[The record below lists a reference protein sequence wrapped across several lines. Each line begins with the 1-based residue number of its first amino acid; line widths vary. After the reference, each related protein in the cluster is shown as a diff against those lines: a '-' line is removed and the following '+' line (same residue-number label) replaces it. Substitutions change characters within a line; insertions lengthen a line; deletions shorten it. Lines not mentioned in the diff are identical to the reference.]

1 MKKCSIVIGSL
12 WGDEGKGHMT
22 DILCSEMSTLNVR
35 FNGGAQASHTVVTPD
50 GKRHA
55 FRHYGSG
62 TFAGATTYLSEKFIV
77 NMPAFV
83 KERNELCD
91 EFAIT
96 PSVFVNPEC
105 IVTTPWDVYINQGIE
120 TLRGSNRHGS
130 CGFGI
135 NETVERSKDERYKIT
150 VCDLLFKDKLI
161 SKLTA
166 IQDEYVKNRLKN
178 EYDLRICDLPE
189 NYIDLLIDE
198 KNIDIFL
205 FYADEFLKSIKVLG
219 DCVLK
224 RFDNVV
230 FEGAQ
235 GLLLDQNNEEYFPHV
250 TTSNTGIKNVMDIL
264 QKHQFQGEVNIY
276 YISRCYITKHGAG
289 PMDNELYC
297 EPYSK
302 VNDKT
307 NIPNEFQGKLRYRYL
322 DFDLLSSQII
332 KDLNYLKVNAN
343 INVVLTCLDQ
353 VGNIFKYT
361 ENGQEK
367 KIKNESLLEV
377 AWKILKSKINNLE
390 GLYSTNGLTRDNF
403 TLYRKSDLC

>member
-22 DILCSEMSTLNVR
+22 DILCIEPNTLNVR

-91 EFAIT
+91 NFAIK
-96 PSVFVNPEC
+96 PIVFVNPEC
-105 IVTTPWDVYINQGIE
+105 IVTTPWDVYINQGVE
-120 TLRGSNRHGS
+120 TLRGEKRHGS

-135 NETVERSKDERYKIT
+135 NETVERSNDERYRIT

-161 SKLTA
+161 SKLTS
-166 IQDEYVKNRLKN
+166 IQDEYVQSRLKS
-178 EYDLRICDLPE
+178 EYNLEISDLPE
-189 NYIDLLIDE
+189 NYIELITDE

-205 FYADEFLKSIKVLG
+205 FYADEFLKSVKVLG

-224 RFDNVV
+224 RFENVV

-235 GLLLDQNNEEYFPHV
+235 GLLLDQNNEEFYPHV

-264 QKHQFQGEVNIY
+264 QKYNFEGNANIFY
-276 YISRCYITKHGAG
+276 MSRCYITKHGAG
-289 PMDNELYC
+289 PMPNELLS

-302 VNDKT
+302 VIDAT
-307 NIPNEFQGKLRYRYL
+307 NIPNEFQGRLRYKYL
-322 DFDLLSSQII
+322 DFDLLCSQINN
-332 KDLNYLKVNAN
+332 DLKNLTVKAD
-343 INVVLTCLDQ
+343 INLVLTCLDQ
-353 VGNIFKYT
+353 VGDTFKYI
-361 ENGQEK
+361 ENAKEK
-367 KIKNESLLEV
+367 E
-377 AWKILKSKINNLE
+377 A
-390 GLYSTNGLTRDNF
+390 
-403 TLYRKSDLC
+403 RKSDLLETSWNVVKEKINNISALYFTYGLTRNNFDMYSV